1 MEGAEVV
8 PRLERHHCAV
18 TEVVKPTIL
27 EAGPAKQ
34 VGLSVLRKHHACSV
48 VALELGDGAG
58 HLALTRVL
66 QSRLSLRDPFGPDLT
81 TFPRWSTRDVLNSN
95 RRSAQ
100 TLLAD
105 RNRSVCCFAHA
116 PSVAS
121 VPHCCPGRIIAS
133 PPGMKTS
140 LQTWFSGRWSAGMGS
155 AYWKALPMRSI
166 ARLLVPV
173 FILSCGFGFAI
184 DLLLLNYQPLARGFF
199 WPVSSG
205 MFSTVTTAA
214 RMKRLRRL
222 VPVLILM
229 TLVGLWLGVRIS
241 FHSPASPDMEA
252 LKRRVVL
259 DASGILVGTILG
271 YRLLVDF
278 IRTEGVATLRMQTEL
293 ALAHGIQA
301 TLVPTLSFQVGRF
314 EAYGKSIPST
324 EMGGDL
330 IDAVER
336 DGRLL
341 AYVAD
346 ISGHGLAAGQ
356 LMGMLKTAIHVALQF
371 RQEPVAVME
380 SADRVLPAVKEANMY
395 ATLALLYFDGSSEAE
410 YSLAGHPPI
419 LHYRAP
425 TGDIARLA
433 MEQFPLGLIPGGRY
447 SSRRVSYSPRDL
459 FLMMTDGISEVP
471 NESDEEFGLDRLEL
485 LLRNN
490 AGQPLPQLWELIMGD
505 VTRHGL
511 QQDDQT
517 LLLLRVIT

>member
-1 MEGAEVV
+1 MA
-8 PRLERHHCAV
+8 
-18 TEVVKPTIL
+18 
-27 EAGPAKQ
+27 PA
-34 VGLSVLRKHHACSV
+34 
-48 VALELGDGAG
+48 
-58 HLALTRVL
+58 
-66 QSRLSLRDPFGPDLT
+66 
-81 TFPRWSTRDVLNSN
+81 
-95 RRSAQ
+95 
-100 TLLAD
+100 
-105 RNRSVCCFAHA
+105 
-116 PSVAS
+116 
-121 VPHCCPGRIIAS
+121 
-133 PPGMKTS
+133 
-140 LQTWFSGRWSAGMGS
+140 
-155 AYWKALPMRSI
+155 
-166 ARLLVPV
+166 

-199 WPVSSG
+199 WPVYSG
-205 MFSTVTTAA
+205 TLTTVTLAA

-222 VPVLILM
+222 VPILLLM
-229 TLVGLWLGVRIS
+229 TLAGLWLGVRFS
-241 FHSPASPDMEA
+241 FQSPAPPDVEA
-252 LKRRVVL
+252 LKRRVVF
-259 DASGILVGTILG
+259 DAIGILVGTIFG

-278 IRTEGVATLRMQTEL
+278 IRTEGVATVRMQTEL

-301 TLVPTLSFQVGRF
+301 TLVPTLSFQVDRF
-314 EAYGKSIPST
+314 EVYGKSIPST

-330 IDAVER
+330 IDAVES
-336 DGRLL
+336 DGTLL

-356 LMGMLKTAIHVALQF
+356 LMGMLKTAIRVALQF
-371 RQEPVAVME
+371 RQEPVAVLE

-471 NESDEEFGLDRLEL
+471 NASDEEFGLDRLEL

-490 AGQPLPQLWELIMGD
+490 AGQPLPQLWELIMGE
-505 VTRHGL
+505 VKRHGV